1 MMHGDCVFTSGS
13 TSLSDQRLKT
23 DVSALDSGL
32 LLDFC
37 NDLVPSMYSR
47 IDLEPQPRLGLI
59 AQDVEAALDTH
70 ALPKSTFIN
79 KLYQALEENGDMQEL
94 MGLDYARLSVC
105 LLGAVKALTQRIE
118 ELESK

>member
-13 TSLSDQRLKT
+13 TSLSDQRLKI
-23 DVSALDSGL
+23 DGSVLDSGL

-47 IDLEPQPRLGLI
+47 LDLEPQPRLGLI
-59 AQDVEAALDTH
+59 AQDVEAALSTH
-70 ALPKSTFIN
+70 ALPKSPFIN
-79 KLYQALEENGDMQEL
+79 KLYQSIEENGDMEEL